1 MQRCVGVVGW
11 KVVKFPVVRRCFAWI
26 SEPRYDDE
34 YGWMISISSRKA
46 LSVSEYRGEPSVS
59 IREYVKLDDGRTVPT
74 KKGIFLTEDNYN
86 ALMQCEG
93 VIKKL
98 IEKTKKGETE

>member
-1 MQRCVGVVGW
+1 M
-11 KVVKFPVVRRCFAWI
+11 
-26 SEPRYDDE
+26 SEQ
-34 YGWMISISSRKA
+34 
-46 LSVSEYRGEPSVS
+46 YRGEPSVS
-59 IREYVKLDDGRTVPT
+59 IREYVKLDAGRNVPT

-98 IEKTKKGETE
+98 IEKTKKGETEQLKDQIYFLLFKTEDSQVY

>member
-1 MQRCVGVVGW
+1 M
-11 KVVKFPVVRRCFAWI
+11 
-26 SEPRYDDE
+26 SEQD
-34 YGWMISISSRKA
+34 
-46 LSVSEYRGEPSVS
+46 RGEPSVS

-98 IEKTKKGETE
+98 IEKTKKGETEQLKDQIYFLLFKTEDSQVY

>member
-1 MQRCVGVVGW
+1 MNKQ
-11 KVVKFPVVRRCFAWI
+11 
-26 SEPRYDDE
+26 
-34 YGWMISISSRKA
+34 
-46 LSVSEYRGEPSVS
+46 YRGEPSVS

-98 IEKTKKGETE
+98 IEKTKTGETEQLKGQIYFLLFETEDSQVY